1 MSSGTYDSLSGTLLA
16 EDGRWR
22 RSGDTVALL
31 GSRCASCG
39 VTVFPAADGCGS
51 CGAGDTTQ
59 VELSTYGTL
68 SGYTTIHV
76 ASGRRPAPY
85 TVGYV
90 DFPEPVRVFGQIAVP
105 ESELT
110 VGLPVKCELGVV
122 SETADGDAVISYR
135 FIRA

>member
-1 MSSGTYDSLSGTLLA
+1 VSSGTRDSRSETPLLDDA
-16 EDGRWR
+16 RWR
-22 RSGDTVALL
+22 RSGDTVVLI
-31 GSRCASCG
+31 GSRCSSCG
-39 VTVFPAADGCGS
+39 VTAFPAADGCGS
-51 CGAGDTTQ
+51 CGAGDAEP

-105 ESELT
+105 EPELT
-110 VGLPVKCELGVV
+110 VGLPVTCELGVV
-122 SETADGDAVISYR
+122 CETADGDAVISYR